1 MRHTSRISPP
11 DKQNT
16 IQQQS
21 HSPSDVCECNL
32 SCLSNGKALQ
42 KESKGLLL
50 YEEEK
55 GKPTVLSSRTNSST
69 SYSSLGSVCMCER
82 RERWPQLPPARQGNG
97 NYLSLP
103 MPPCTCERLCVN
115 CPNPNGSLI
124 GLASCHFS
132 MQFTPQFMG

>member
-1 MRHTSRISPP
+1 MLKWKRYAIIMRHLTEGRNGGCVIRVESPLQS
-11 DKQNT
+11 KQNT

-21 HSPSDVCECNL
+21 QSPSDVCECKL

-69 SYSSLGSVCMCER
+69 SYSSLGSVCV
-82 RERWPQLPPARQGNG
+82 NG
-97 NYLSLP
+97 VKGKKQQEATVS
-103 MPPCTCERLCVN
+103 RKFCVQVK
-115 CPNPNGSLI
+115 
-124 GLASCHFS
+124 
-132 MQFTPQFMG
+132 MR